1 MVSLSFKILQVLLAQ
16 DLVEDYQYL
25 LVELILLALAVAQAV
40 LLLVQVHHML
50 EVLHI
55 KVVLAAVLGPLFIV

>member
-55 KVVLAAVLGPLFIV
+55 KVVLAAVLGPLFRV